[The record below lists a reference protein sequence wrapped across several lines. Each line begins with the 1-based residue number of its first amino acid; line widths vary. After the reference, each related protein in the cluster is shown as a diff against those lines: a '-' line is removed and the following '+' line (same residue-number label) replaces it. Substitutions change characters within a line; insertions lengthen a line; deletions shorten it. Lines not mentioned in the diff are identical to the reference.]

1 MLNFYISFLKR
12 NGYFPALFF
21 CTNGNHPFCRQ
32 QGKFP
37 NNLAKLS
44 GTDANDKGS
53 DYRMEN
59 EEPVLLPRTIEPI
72 FTISYVKHVSC
83 VTGLSAWISPQS
95 FYGKVY
101 VLASFSVLAIE
112 LREEP
117 CVLLN
122 SRGID
127 TKRQIHYNI

>member
-1 MLNFYISFLKR
+1 
-12 NGYFPALFF
+12 
-21 CTNGNHPFCRQ
+21 
-32 QGKFP
+32 
-37 NNLAKLS
+37 
-44 GTDANDKGS
+44 
-53 DYRMEN
+53 MEN
-59 EEPVLLPRTIEPI
+59 EEPGLLPRTIEPI

-83 VTGLSAWISPQS
+83 VRLDSAWISPQS

-117 CVLLN
+117 CALLK